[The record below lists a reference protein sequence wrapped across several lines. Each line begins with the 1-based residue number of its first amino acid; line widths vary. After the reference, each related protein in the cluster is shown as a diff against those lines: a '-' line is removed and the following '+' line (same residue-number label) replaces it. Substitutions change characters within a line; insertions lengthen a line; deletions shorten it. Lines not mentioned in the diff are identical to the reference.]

1 MSSSTN
7 SVNPYVGASLAE
19 MQESLGI
26 TQFPGEYTWYQIIGG
41 LVIQG
46 GFEIFTGAATRTV
59 NLVAPFQKQV
69 LNITISP
76 TSAGDG
82 PHGHIVAGP
91 GLTSFQIKHYGPNA
105 SYFWLAIGV

>member
-1 MSSSTN
+1 MSSNIN

-19 MQESLGI
+19 LQDSLGV
-26 TQFPGEYTWYQIIGG
+26 TQFPGQYTWYQIIGG
-41 LVIQG
+41 LVVQG
-46 GFEIFTGAATRTV
+46 GFEIFTGAAIRTV

-76 TSAGDG
+76 TSASNG
-82 PHGHIVAGP
+82 PHGHIVAGV
-91 GLTSFQIKHYGPNA
+91 GLTSFQIDHHGPNA